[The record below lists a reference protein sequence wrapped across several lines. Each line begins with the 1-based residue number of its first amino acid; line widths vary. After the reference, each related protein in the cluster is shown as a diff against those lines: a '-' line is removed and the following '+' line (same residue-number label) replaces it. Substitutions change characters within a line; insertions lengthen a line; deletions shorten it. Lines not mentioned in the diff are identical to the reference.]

1 MSWKNDSHHTNLTMN
16 PTWTTGE
23 EFIRTAISTWAGAEW
38 GWVRSDWMPQSQS
51 CPCLQCPLCELQTTL
66 PVQILEASVRITD
79 HTCTSYDARLMRKPN
94 QTCFITLSTP
104 LSCQKDVWA
113 ERRKV
118 SSHDKKW
125 SITGDMVQV
134 QTCECTMRRR
144 NPPKED
150 CSLIHGHT
158 TALHFSSVVEV

>member
-1 MSWKNDSHHTNLTMN
+1 MILIILTSPWIPHEQLVKSSLGQPLVPGQALNEVGSEVIECHSHSHVPVFSVLFVSSKQHYLCKFLKPLLES
-16 PTWTTGE
+16 PTT
-23 EFIRTAISTWAGAEW
+23 
-38 GWVRSDWMPQSQS
+38 
-51 CPCLQCPLCELQTTL
+51 CTL
-66 PVQILEASVRITD
+66 PLT
-79 HTCTSYDARLMRKPN
+79 RLMRKPN

-104 LSCQKDVWA
+104 LSCQL
-113 ERRKV
+113 ERHLSRTKGFE
-118 SSHDKKW
+118 SWQKW